1 MMAIRES
8 AAEATTPAR
17 PIRVLYIIDSLWGN
31 GGAESSLLRLVSDLH
46 GYGFECRV
54 LTFHSNDGAR
64 PFLDRFPC
72 PVDFWHLNNMYDRN
86 AFRVGRKLRRLVQ
99 EQHIDI
105 VHTFFQTADI
115 WAGPI
120 TKFSG
125 AKVLISSR
133 RDMGILRSPKHHIGY
148 RLVRSLY
155 DQIHAVSEGVRNYTI
170 ATDGVDPGRTF
181 TIHNGINAGPGLKAD
196 EVLNLREALGVP
208 DGTPVITCLAN
219 FRRVKGI
226 DILLRAAEIVTR
238 SVPNAR
244 FLIAGAFGMS
254 PADRAYTDELLE
266 FGQTLRYSDSIR
278 FLGHFH
284 QVPALL
290 GLTDV
295 FALPSRSE
303 GLSNALLEAMLAS
316 VPAVATAVGGNPEVV
331 VDGVTGFLVPP
342 EDPLSLANA
351 ILTMLADPD
360 MRRRMGAASQS
371 RVQQKFS
378 QTGMVSQVRSAYV
391 TALHREEAVVPA
403 LVPQ

>member
-1 MMAIRES
+1 MTATRES
-8 AAEATTPAR
+8 IAEAALAPR

-54 LTFHSNDGAR
+54 LTFHSNDQAR

-86 AFRVGRKLRRLVQ
+86 AFRVARQLRRLVQ
-99 EQHIDI
+99 EQEIDI

-120 TKFSG
+120 AKLCG

-133 RDMGILRSPKHHIGY
+133 RDMGILRSRKHHLGY
-148 RLVRSLY
+148 RLVRGLY
-155 DQIHAVSEGVRNYTI
+155 DQIHTVSDGVRDYTI
-170 ATDGVDPGRTF
+170 GTDGVKPGRTF
-181 TIHNGINAGPGLKAD
+181 MIHNGVDAGPGLKAG
-196 EVLNLREALGVP
+196 EVLKLRETLGVP
-208 DGTPVITCLAN
+208 DGTPVVTCLAN

-254 PADRAYTDELLE
+254 PADRAYTGQLLE
-266 FGQTLRYSDSIR
+266 LSQTLRHPDSIR

-290 GLTDV
+290 GLTV
-295 FALPSRSE
+295 IFALPSRSE
-303 GLSNALLEAMLAS
+303 GLSNALLEAMLS
-316 VPAVATAVGGNPEVV
+316 GVPAVATAVGGNPEVV

-342 EDPLSLANA
+342 EDPASLANA
-351 ILTMLADPD
+351 ILALLADPA
-360 MRRRMGAASQS
+360 MRCRMGAASQS
-371 RVQQKFS
+371 RVLEKFS
-378 QTGMVSQVRSAYV
+378 QTGMVSQVRSAYL
-391 TALHREEAVVPA
+391 TALHGKEAVAPA
-403 LVPQ
+403 LVSQ